1 MVRSWFWPHAPE
13 GKNPSMPC
21 PDFYPAEKAHI
32 YGCCFTL
39 LKIKKKI
46 KKINTGVTFNY
57 CFSLCVHF
65 TFSAH
70 PLQSSHCITSIMKYL
85 VICQITCKDS
95 ILFTSVFLTAHFTK
109 LYWVGEKVFLV
120 YKKRSHFSQTF
131 LFYICRIILIFTK
144 K

>member
-1 MVRSWFWPHAPE
+1 MILASCTR
-13 GKNPSMPC
+13 GKESIYAMPRFLSC
-21 PDFYPAEKAHI
+21 RKSTHI
-32 YGCCFTL
+32 WML
-39 LKIKKKI
+39 LYTIKNKKKL
-46 KKINTGVTFNY
+46 KKLNTGVTFNY

>member
-1 MVRSWFWPHAPE
+1 MILASCTR
-13 GKNPSMPC
+13 GKESIYPMPRFLSC
-21 PDFYPAEKAHI
+21 RKSTHI
-32 YGCCFTL
+32 WML
-39 LKIKKKI
+39 LYTIKNKKKL
-46 KKINTGVTFNY
+46 KKLNTGVTFNY